1 MNKADALKIVLE
13 LVARFEEQL
22 PALKNAK
29 YKEHNLRMEFLNPF
43 WEALG
48 WDGTYKGEDFPSG
61 VFSYLLEY
69 KVNRHTYFKS
79 GEVLLVR

>member
-48 WDGTYKGEDFPSG
+48 GMARTKAKISQVEYSLTY
-61 VFSYLLEY
+61 
-69 KVNRHTYFKS
+69 
-79 GEVLLVR
+79 